1 MEGQQ
6 RYKCREC
13 GRNPISG
20 DKRFK
25 FDKYDNKTRYTA
37 FLMYINNSGLRQ
49 IGRVLDVPFQLVQSW
64 IKSIAKQLNI
74 SIAKDKNNKK
84 PRNIEILEMDELRNN
99 FV

>member
-1 MEGQQ
+1 MSNNIKCKFCGSEKLVKNGFMEGKQ
-6 RYKCREC
+6 RYKCKEC

-49 IGRVLDVPFQLVQSW
+49 IGRVLDIPFQLVQSW
-64 IKSIAKQLNI
+64 IKSMAKQLNI
-74 SIAKDKNNKK
+74 GS
-84 PRNIEILEMDELRNN
+84 
-99 FV
+99 